1 VTAVTQTLS
10 GVTYAP
16 IVKNIALTLVRSA
29 RTLKN
34 INQIKNNKVGIYA
47 EKKESDFI
55 QVEPGTYVAR
65 CYSMI
70 EIGTVETE
78 FNGEKKKAH
87 QVNITWE
94 LPTETAVFKEE
105 NGPEPFVV
113 SKTYNL
119 SMHEKSTLR
128 KDLESWRGKGYTEA
142 EAKHFDITK
151 LLGQPCILSIIH
163 EPGKSDPSKNYVKI
177 SSISKLMKGQECPPQ
192 VNQTRLLS
200 FEDWDDNLFKVLP
213 EWLQDRIK
221 SSEEYKAM
229 LEPAMTNTGSDND
242 EFNDLPF

>member
-1 VTAVTQTLS
+1 M
-10 GVTYAP
+10 
-16 IVKNIALTLVRSA
+16 
-29 RTLKN
+29 
-34 INQIKNNKVGIYA
+34 GIYA
-47 EKKESDFI
+47 EKKDSDFI

-78 FNGEKKKAH
+78 FNGEKKKSR

-128 KDLESWRGKGYTEA
+128 KDLESWRGQGFTEA
-142 EAKHFDITK
+142 EAKHFDTTK
-151 LLGQPCILSIIH
+151 LLGKPCILSIIH
-163 EPGKSDPSKNYVKI
+163 EFGKTDPAKKYVRI

-192 VNQTRLLS
+192 INQTRLLS
-200 FEDWDDNLFKVLP
+200 FEDWDENLFKALP
-213 EWLQDRIK
+213 DWLRDKIK
-221 SSEEYKAM
+221 SSEEYSSLFDPSMAVRDDKVDIA
-229 LEPAMTNTGSDND
+229 D
-242 EFNDLPF
+242 DLPF

>member
-1 VTAVTQTLS
+1 M
-10 GVTYAP
+10 
-16 IVKNIALTLVRSA
+16 
-29 RTLKN
+29 
-34 INQIKNNKVGIYA
+34 GIYA
-47 EKKESDFI
+47 EKKDSDFI

-78 FNGEKKKAH
+78 FNGEKKKSR

-128 KDLESWRGKGYTEA
+128 KDLESWRGQGFTEA

-151 LLGQPCILSIIH
+151 LLGKPCILSIIH
-163 EPGKSDPSKNYVKI
+163 EFGKTDPTKKYVRI

-192 VNQTRLLS
+192 INQTRLLS
-200 FEDWDDNLFKVLP
+200 FENWDENLFKALP
-213 EWLQDRIK
+213 EWLQDKIK
-221 SSEEYKAM
+221 SSEEYSS
-229 LEPAMTNTGSDND
+229 LFEPSMAVRDDKVDSLD
-242 EFNDLPF
+242 DLPF